1 MDAIQNETSR
11 TGINEID
18 YKIDWMKRKIKEYE
32 DAKENRHNIGWQ
44 QSNII
49 EERLEKIINNAIRI
63 AVVNV
68 STTHPDNTDAL
79 SHMKYI
85 ITD

>member
-32 DAKENRHNIGWQ
+32 EAKENRDNIDDRREAD
-44 QSNII
+44 II
-49 EERLEKIINNAIRI
+49 EERLEKLINKAIRI

-68 STTHPDNTDAL
+68 STRHPDNKEAL
-79 SHMKYI
+79 SYMTWLDI
-85 ITD
+85 